1 MAQWKTRD
9 TQNIFPAG
17 SNPASDTMPVYPKGT
32 GACPRSRWRAAC
44 GFESRRRHYKK
55 KREAI
60 PLFLVFSTM
69 YGKPVFDVIVYTDLV
84 AIFFGKLKI
93 GGCTTTLSIPE
104 SKCSAVRE
112 MGNKPVHLF
121 VSDRPGFLTK
131 IVPVC
136 LHDDQMVVVF
146 LGVALCHLIST
157 FCSAGNN
164 YDFLI
169 LFGR

>member
-1 MAQWKTRD
+1 MRVR
-9 TQNIFPAG
+9 IP
-17 SNPASDTMPVYPKGT
+17 PPVLQ
-32 GACPRSRWRAAC
+32 
-44 GFESRRRHYKK
+44 K
-55 KREAI
+55 KRETI
-60 PLFLVFSTM
+60 PLFLMFSTM

-93 GGCTTTLSIPE
+93 GGCPTAFSIPE

-136 LHDDQMVVVF
+136 LHDDRTEFSRSQCGWFRPLVR
-146 LGVALCHLIST
+146 
-157 FCSAGNN
+157 
-164 YDFLI
+164 DFLTD
-169 LFGR
+169 FHGYENQGKSPHFRRNQY